1 MKKVAVIIFISS
13 LILGLAAC
21 DKTPTGPV
29 AIVNGVEITREAFD
43 SELEYDLEYFNS
55 QGMTLTD
62 QELAEVKQN
71 VVDRLIN
78 THLLKEA
85 ALKAGI
91 NADTV
96 DVDGELAT
104 IMESFEDEADFEQAL
119 AEADFTLESYK
130 QVLADM
136 LMIEA
141 LFEQELELSKIE
153 VGEEEIEAMIAS
165 YLEYYGEEDDIDEEE
180 LREYAIYVLKERKIE
195 SLRFEYLEKLR
206 GESDIEYLDF

>member
-1 MKKVAVIIFISS
+1 MKKVAVFVLISS
-13 LILGLAAC
+13 LILGLVAC

-29 AIVNGVEITREAFD
+29 AIVNGVEITREAFA
-43 SELEYDLEYFNS
+43 SELEYDLEYYTS
-55 QGMTLTD
+55 QGMELTD
-62 QELAEVKQN
+62 QELAEVKQI

-96 DVDGELAT
+96 DVDGELAA
-104 IMESFEDEADFEQAL
+104 IMESFEDEADFAQAL
-119 AEADFTLESYK
+119 AEADFTLESYR

-153 VGEEEIEAMIAS
+153 VEEEAIEAMIAS
-165 YLEYYGEEDDIDEEE
+165 YLEYYEEDDTDEEE

-195 SLRFEYLEKLR
+195 SLRLEYLEKLR